1 MGRSTDKVGGYCG
14 RGSSCRCCWQCCPPP
29 CPIQLLRPPTL
40 TSLPQLPPTSPPPL
54 SRPTTLLSQS
64 SRTSLPL
71 EPRLSLDPSVPTRL
85 FTSQLSTRPALT
97 PSRLSPRLL
106 PPLSTLLLRSQLLL
120 PMLLQLLL
128 LGFPYWQHLDA
139 PEQFQ
144 DHKHQFQVS
153 FSCEGLNLTFSF
165 SFKSCLHTFNS
176 LGEVLLSRG
185 KLLILLSIS
194 CLTWVSSSSALST
207 LFSSCSRAPSASE
220 SAASSS
226 IFSASRRLRILSIS
240 WIDLPPSLI
249 WSM

>member
-1 MGRSTDKVGGYCG
+1 MPSLRSSP
-14 RGSSCRCCWQCCPPP
+14 RSPPL
-29 CPIQLLRPPTL
+29 PIQLLRPPTL

-128 LGFPYWQHLDA
+128 LP
-139 PEQFQ
+139 
-144 DHKHQFQVS
+144 
-153 FSCEGLNLTFSF
+153 
-165 SFKSCLHTFNS
+165 
-176 LGEVLLSRG
+176 
-185 KLLILLSIS
+185 KLLLPDTPLLLPQPLLLKQYPKLSSVPKSEPEIGLYRL
-194 CLTWVSSSSALST
+194 CAVSEFLRHTKLYNRKGGVSWWLFLVSLRTTSNVSLALQYDVTTIITSGFFLLLNVHYVRYRRE
-207 LFSSCSRAPSASE
+207 LFINKSVL
-220 SAASSS
+220 
-226 IFSASRRLRILSIS
+226 F
-240 WIDLPPSLI
+240 
-249 WSM
+249 

>member
-1 MGRSTDKVGGYCG
+1 MG
-14 RGSSCRCCWQCCPPP
+14 
-29 CPIQLLRPPTL
+29 PIQLLRPPTL

-128 LGFPYWQHLDA
+128 LPMLLPQLPTLPTLLPQLPTLPTLLPQPLLLKQYPKLSSVPKSE
-139 PEQFQ
+139 PEIGLYRLCA
-144 DHKHQFQVS
+144 VS
-153 FSCEGLNLTFSF
+153 EFLRHTKLYNRKVGVSWWLFLVSLRTTSNVSLALQYDVTTIITSGIFLLLNVHYVRYRRELFIN
-165 SFKSCLHTFNS
+165 KS
-176 LGEVLLSRG
+176 VL
-185 KLLILLSIS
+185 
-194 CLTWVSSSSALST
+194 
-207 LFSSCSRAPSASE
+207 F
-220 SAASSS
+220 
-226 IFSASRRLRILSIS
+226 
-240 WIDLPPSLI
+240 
-249 WSM
+249 

>member
-1 MGRSTDKVGGYCG
+1 MPSLRSSP
-14 RGSSCRCCWQCCPPP
+14 RSPPL
-29 CPIQLLRPPTL
+29 PIQLLRPPTL

-128 LGFPYWQHLDA
+128 LPMLLPQLPTLPTLLPQLPTPDTPLLLPQPLLLKQYPKLSSVPKSE
-139 PEQFQ
+139 PEIGLYRLCA
-144 DHKHQFQVS
+144 VS
-153 FSCEGLNLTFSF
+153 EFLR
-165 SFKSCLHTFNS
+165 HT
-176 LGEVLLSRG
+176 
-185 KLLILLSIS
+185 KLYNRKVG
-194 CLTWVSSSSALST
+194 VSWW
-207 LFSSCSRAPSASE
+207 LF
-220 SAASSS
+220 
-226 IFSASRRLRILSIS
+226 
-240 WIDLPPSLI
+240 
-249 WSM
+249 